1 MNEMDADNVARAGA
15 RTIITTHGIAIIF
28 IVICWAFQRFCSHS
42 SAAVVALVVAQQ
54 GVSSPGIR
62 CSELD
67 VGRSAFNF

>member
-1 MNEMDADNVARAGA
+1 MKDVDNAARADA
-15 RTIITTHGIAIIF
+15 RTIVTRMGLPSIF
-28 IVICWAFQRFCSHS
+28 IVICWAFQRFCSDS